1 VTPTRKKKNAPSA
14 PEQARGDAELRRVNR
29 ALRTLSAC
37 SKALMRSVTEKA
49 LLEEIC
55 RVIVTEGG
63 YRMVWTGYA
72 EDDQHK
78 TVRPLASAG
87 YEAGYLEKLS
97 LTWADTER
105 GRGPTGIAIR
115 TGRPQVCQNFLGDPN
130 LAPWHDE
137 ARARDYASCISLP
150 LIAGGRAFGVLN
162 IYASEPDAFD
172 GEELELLTELA
183 GELAFGIGV
192 LRQRAEG
199 AQVEAL
205 FNSLAS
211 TIPDRIYF
219 KDRKS
224 RFVRINASMAK
235 RFGMSG
241 PDEAVGK
248 TDFDVHSV
256 EHARQAFADEQRIM
270 ETGVP
275 IIDQEEMETWPDGR
289 VTWASS
295 TKMPLRDP
303 EGRITG
309 LVGISH
315 DVTERKLSDARLRE
329 QNEILTNSNEGVMIV
344 NLQNQVTLWNR
355 GAERLFGWT
364 AAEAL
369 GCPPR
374 QLLPIDDPAAFFE
387 RRTLIE
393 REGYWHGELQTQTR
407 DGRKLTV
414 DCHTALVRDEA
425 GQPRARIS
433 FFADVT
439 EMKLL
444 EEKLLRAQQLEN
456 IGMLAAGIAH
466 DLNNVLTPILGIATL
481 LRPRLSVPRDLKML
495 DTLEENARRGAGLAK
510 QILGFVRTTT
520 GELQTTQVKTIA
532 YDIVHVVEETFP
544 KSIELEHDIGSD
556 LWPVLGNAT
565 QIHQVLLN
573 LCINARD
580 AMPKGGTLQII
591 AANRRLDVE
600 EAAAIP
606 AARPGNWLML
616 EVSDTGTGIA
626 PEVLKSIWLPF
637 FTTKGEGRG
646 TGLGLSTIRGIV
658 ANHGGFIELQT
669 EVGRGSVFR
678 VFLPAVE
685 GEVSPPGGALPSS
698 IPRGRG
704 ELILVV
710 DDEASIR
717 DIVTAVLQK
726 HGYSV
731 LSCSDGME
739 AITLFKVHPDE
750 IALVVTDVD
759 MPNLNG
765 VGLAK
770 TLLRIRPDIH
780 LIVMSGLPRS
790 DTTSSDVTMARE
802 LAHIFLSK
810 PFHPGDLLGA
820 VHSLLHPEEK
830 A

>member
-1 VTPTRKKKNAPSA
+1 MTPTRKKKNAPSA

-49 LLEEIC
+49 LLEKVC

-72 EDDQHK
+72 EDDEHK
-78 TVRPLASAG
+78 TVRPAASAG

-115 TGRPQVCQNFLGDPN
+115 TGRPEVCRNILDDPN
-130 LAPWHDE
+130 FAPWRED
-137 ARARDYASCISLP
+137 ARARNYASCISLP
-150 LIAGGRAFGVLN
+150 LMADGRTFGVLN

-172 GEELELLTELA
+172 GEEVKLLVELA
-183 GELAFGIGV
+183 GELAYGIGA
-192 LRQRAEG
+192 LRQRVEW
-199 AQVEAL
+199 AQVE
-205 FNSLAS
+205 
-211 TIPDRIYF
+211 
-219 KDRKS
+219 
-224 RFVRINASMAK
+224 
-235 RFGMSG
+235 
-241 PDEAVGK
+241 
-248 TDFDVHSV
+248 
-256 EHARQAFADEQRIM
+256 
-270 ETGVP
+270 
-275 IIDQEEMETWPDGR
+275 
-289 VTWASS
+289 
-295 TKMPLRDP
+295 
-303 EGRITG
+303 
-309 LVGISH
+309 
-315 DVTERKLSDARLRE
+315 ARLRE

-355 GAERLFGWT
+355 GAEKLFGWS

-532 YDIVHVVEETFP
+532 YDIIHVVEETFP

-591 AANRRLDVE
+591 AANRRLDVD

-616 EVSDTGTGIA
+616 EVADTGTGIA

-658 ANHGGFIELQT
+658 ANHGGFIDLQT

-685 GEVSPPGGALPSS
+685 GEVSPPGGARPSS
-698 IPRGRG
+698 APRGRG

-780 LIVMSGLPRS
+780 LIIMSGLPRS
-790 DTTSSDVTMARE
+790 DTTSSDVMMARE
-802 LAHIFLSK
+802 LAHVFLAK
-810 PFHPGDLLGA
+810 PFHPEDLLGA
-820 VHSLLHPEEK
+820 VRSLLHPGEK